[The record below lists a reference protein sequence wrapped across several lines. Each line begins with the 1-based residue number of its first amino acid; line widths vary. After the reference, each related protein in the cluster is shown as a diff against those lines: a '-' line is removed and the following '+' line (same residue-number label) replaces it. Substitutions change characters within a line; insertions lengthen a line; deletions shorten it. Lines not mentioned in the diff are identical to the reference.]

1 MDKVKKWVV
10 DLADPMLKAYINY
23 GHGLEEDGV
32 SVTSKGIEF
41 FAEFEPGLYPMYA
54 IELREYVEHMGIA
67 IGDVQEIHLVAAA
80 YDENEKEIDF
90 SIEYE
95 KCALV
100 SEDELNGYSNS
111 DILPTT
117 NYKVIGSKE
126 ITKIKLTDYNGY
138 KADGVSLSDHEL
150 HDAVGINIQFTN
162 GEFSRIRKLI
172 LLKMELLLSED
183 GWPEH
188 FREKTVRQET
198 VAEPKVLVADLEDKD
213 IIGYMNLGSG
223 LVESGVNKLDG
234 LMLFENE
241 YDEEVSLSL
250 IHI

>member
-10 DLADPMLKAYINY
+10 DLAVPMLKAYINY

-32 SVTSKGIEF
+32 SVTAKGIEF
-41 FAEFEPGLYPMYA
+41 LAEFEPGLYPMYA

-67 IGDVQEIHLVAAA
+67 IEDVQEIHLVAAA
-80 YDENEKEIDF
+80 YDENEEEIDF

-126 ITKIKLTDYNGY
+126 ITKIKLTVTMDTKQMEFLFRIMSFTMQWGLTF
-138 KADGVSLSDHEL
+138 SLRM
-150 HDAVGINIQFTN
+150 A
-162 GEFSRIRKLI
+162 
-172 LLKMELLLSED
+172 
-183 GWPEH
+183 
-188 FREKTVRQET
+188 
-198 VAEPKVLVADLEDKD
+198 
-213 IIGYMNLGSG
+213 NLAGF
-223 LVESGVNKLDG
+223 VN
-234 LMLFENE
+234 
-241 YDEEVSLSL
+241 
-250 IHI
+250 

>member
-32 SVTSKGIEF
+32 SVTAKGIEYL
-41 FAEFEPGLYPMYA
+41 AEFEPGLYPMYA

-67 IGDVQEIHLVAAA
+67 IEDVQEIHLVAAA
-80 YDENEKEIDF
+80 YDENEEEIDF

-126 ITKIKLTDYNGY
+126 ITKIKW
-138 KADGVSLSDHEL
+138 S
-150 HDAVGINIQFTN
+150 
-162 GEFSRIRKLI
+162 FS
-172 LLKMELLLSED
+172 
-183 GWPEH
+183 
-188 FREKTVRQET
+188 F
-198 VAEPKVLVADLEDKD
+198 
-213 IIGYMNLGSG
+213 GS
-223 LVESGVNKLDG
+223 
-234 LMLFENE
+234 
-241 YDEEVSLSL
+241 
-250 IHI
+250 

>member
-10 DLADPMLKAYINY
+10 DLAVPMLKAYINY

-32 SVTSKGIEF
+32 SVTAKGIEF
-41 FAEFEPGLYPMYA
+41 LAEFEPGLYPMYA

-67 IGDVQEIHLVAAA
+67 IEDVQEIHLVAAA
-80 YDENEKEIDF
+80 YDENEEEIDF

-126 ITKIKLTDYNGY
+126 ITKIKLTANRQLLM
-138 KADGVSLSDHEL
+138 ARLNSSFSIDGFLSDFYYSKAIYL
-150 HDAVGINIQFTN
+150 VVSFGGYT
-162 GEFSRIRKLI
+162 SIR
-172 LLKMELLLSED
+172 
-183 GWPEH
+183 
-188 FREKTVRQET
+188 
-198 VAEPKVLVADLEDKD
+198 A
-213 IIGYMNLGSG
+213 
-223 LVESGVNKLDG
+223 
-234 LMLFENE
+234 
-241 YDEEVSLSL
+241 
-250 IHI
+250 